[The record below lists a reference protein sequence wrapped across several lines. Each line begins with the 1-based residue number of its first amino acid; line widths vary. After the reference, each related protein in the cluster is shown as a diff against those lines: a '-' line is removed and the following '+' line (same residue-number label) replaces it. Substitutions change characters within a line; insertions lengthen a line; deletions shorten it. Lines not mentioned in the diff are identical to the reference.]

1 MNNSKPADLPDRPFL
16 ASERMSVETT
26 LMAKPLDDSQLLR
39 LASDPRTRL
48 FPPLRGAT
56 VFGPLVV
63 LTGLIP
69 CLTAVLAGEFG
80 DTAAGWAL
88 RAIDVM
94 VAGEIQD
101 VLEPGRTGLAKAFV
115 HQPPLSSWL
124 LAMIVP
130 GLGSDR
136 LIHWRVMSL
145 ALECCA
151 VWATY
156 LLGRRL
162 GGASFGLAATVLICG
177 HPVMLRVA
185 TGTSPAALGIF
196 LLVVSA
202 WGFLGHLE
210 GPPQLVSLR
219 MLAGSVAWGL
229 ALLAV
234 GPVAVVFFLPMLFH
248 AWLLQEGRYHTPG
261 ESMRARLWQL
271 WLGMRTMVVFMITA
285 LSFSGWWHLLMTGNY
300 GGDFWLSWWSGQVIL
315 NSPPESVQSFWRD
328 WLSQNSMIV
337 SWLIVGLVSV
347 FREISNP
354 SSEIGRRRCQ
364 FVLIWWLTALI
375 ARVVF
380 DIPDL
385 RRSVLIDAWDALLL
399 LPTAL
404 LTAWGLRAMVTRQ
417 TDPITEILVV
427 SVTLGLIVW
436 RFTKHPWIGAVV
448 FVVSGAIL
456 LLLPAMK
463 LYLRRGARRWT
474 QRDWKRLMGFSVVLI
489 LSVHMISGLV
499 EFPPPTLESRSLT
512 ELRKRISTIAPAP
525 RVTLL
530 TSNGI
535 APEPL
540 LFVLRSHWPRSQFV
554 VSGSREGRAS
564 REGVAANSAKELVI
578 EWTRQEIRISNE
590 LPADRQAV
598 VLGDPLRFRGRR
610 LRIYGVGPRQ
620 R

>member
-1 MNNSKPADLPDRPFL
+1 
-16 ASERMSVETT
+16 MSVETN
-26 LMAKPLDDSQLLR
+26 LMAMPLDDSQLLR

-69 CLTAVLAGEFG
+69 CLAAVLAGELG
-80 DTAAGWAL
+80 DTSAGWAL
-88 RAIDVM
+88 RAIDVT
-94 VAGEIQD
+94 VADEIQD
-101 VLEPGRTGLAKAFV
+101 WLEPGRSGLANAFV

-124 LAMIVP
+124 MAMIVP

-136 LIHWRVMSL
+136 VLSWRVLSL
-145 ALECCA
+145 ALESCA

-162 GGASFGLAATVLICG
+162 GGASFGLAATALICG

-196 LLVVSA
+196 LIVIAA

-234 GPVAVVFFLPMLFH
+234 GPVAVALFLPLLFH

-271 WLGMRTMVVFMITA
+271 WLGMRTMVVFVLTS
-285 LSFSGWWHLLMTGNY
+285 LSFSGWWHLLMIGSY

-315 NSPPESVQSFWRD
+315 NSPQESVQSFWRE
-328 WLSQNSMIV
+328 WLSQNALVV
-337 SWLIVGLVSV
+337 SWLVIGLLSV

-354 SSEIGRRRCQ
+354 SSEIARRRCQ
-364 FVLIWWLTALI
+364 FVLIWWLTALL
-375 ARVVF
+375 ARAVF

-404 LTAWGLRAMVTRQ
+404 LVAWGLRAMVMRQ
-417 TDPITEILVV
+417 TNPLTEIAVV
-427 SVTLGLIVW
+427 SVTLGLGLW
-436 RFTKHPWIGAVV
+436 RYTGHAWVGAAG
-448 FVVSGAIL
+448 FLTGGLLL
-456 LLLPAMK
+456 LLLPMMN

-474 QRDWKRLMGFSVVLI
+474 QGDWKRLMGFAVVSI
-489 LSVHMISGLV
+489 LTIHIVSGLLR
-499 EFPPPTLESRSLT
+499 FPPPTHESRSLT
-512 ELRKRISTIAPAP
+512 ELRKRIATISAAP

-530 TSNGI
+530 TSNGL

-564 REGVAANSAKELVI
+564 RETAATSPSNELVI
-578 EWTRQEIRISNE
+578 EWTRQEIRIANE
-590 LPADRQAV
+590 LPTDRQAV
-598 VLGDPLRFRGRR
+598 AIGDPLRFRGRR
-610 LRIYGVGPRQ
+610 LTIYDVGPRQ